1 MKTIKILQKVVKMH
15 RNKNN
20 TFLKNY
26 KMIRFSAENF
36 AKAKIHIRTISNRRL
51 FWVRMTDV

>member
-1 MKTIKILQKVVKMH
+1 MH